1 MPISRCC
8 YLPHQPEAVLSQ
20 QTTIAREWLITEPL
34 LQPRDTIPQTAQ
46 RSDARGLAVAV
57 AINIVSATLGQH
69 QLALESA
76 ACEGVR
82 NILVHV
88 GSAPAGALVLSGATG
103 KFVCVFLEV

>member
-1 MPISRCC
+1 M
-8 YLPHQPEAVLSQ
+8 PHQPEAVLSQ
-20 QTTIAREWLITEPL
+20 QTKIAQERMITEPL
-34 LQPRDTIPQTAQ
+34 LQPRDTILQTAQ

-57 AINIVSATLGQH
+57 AINSVSATLGQH

-88 GSAPAGALVLSGATG
+88 GSAAAGALVLSGATG